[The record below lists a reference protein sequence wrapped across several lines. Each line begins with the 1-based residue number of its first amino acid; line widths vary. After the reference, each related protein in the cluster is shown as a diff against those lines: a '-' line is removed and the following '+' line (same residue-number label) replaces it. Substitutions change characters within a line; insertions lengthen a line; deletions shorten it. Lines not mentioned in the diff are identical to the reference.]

1 MEDDAAAQ
9 VMHQSA
15 VIVSGLVAFIAK
27 SKHFRRAD
35 RRHIYGKNLIH
46 WDLTPENVLWI
57 SNGFSEFM
65 DFGSAKAQELDT
77 RTHPSGDVPEHIAA
91 EVWLSDGQDLGDD
104 RRPASFL

>member
-1 MEDDAAAQ
+1 MDEAELDSTGWALVEDDAAAQ

-15 VIVSGLVAFIAK
+15 EI
-27 SKHFRRAD
+27 
-35 RRHIYGKNLIH
+35 
-46 WDLTPENVLWI
+46 
-57 SNGFSEFM
+57 
-65 DFGSAKAQELDT
+65 AQELDT